1 MTQKFVSSSRQSIVF
16 PHLNDSS
23 DGNMTKQRGAKIAER
38 HNAEYWRN
46 KQICWKVGQKT

>member
-1 MTQKFVSSSRQSIVF
+1 MTQKFASSSRQSIMF

-38 HNAEYWRN
+38 HNAKFWRN
-46 KQICWKVGQKT
+46 NKYVGK